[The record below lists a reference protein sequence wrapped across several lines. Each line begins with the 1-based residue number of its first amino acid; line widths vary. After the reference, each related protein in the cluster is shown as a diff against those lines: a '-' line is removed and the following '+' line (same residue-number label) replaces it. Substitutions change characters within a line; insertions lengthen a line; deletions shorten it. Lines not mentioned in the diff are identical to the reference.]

1 MFPEKLL
8 AEGKMICGILDYK
21 DEKYIYRFQN
31 NILCMENIEHLGK
44 QYMIPEWLDSP
55 PSFSGEHLRGI
66 NQENGNIV
74 LFKTYPGSAGFKNTQ
89 IHVKVQYYVELQKEE
104 DIGKITIKGDEIDY
118 IYDISKG
125 IESYDFGREGTA
137 SCKTKSFDETTSLT
151 EYFYCEERRIGV
163 YFTIYRG
170 IQFGTSIPLHLHSCI
185 NLEIENTKDYDFIVH
200 IYRVVRKWLCFMCY
214 RENVSISEVALF
226 KECDEAKYKKIGRIV
241 FNDNYLEKENEKIL
255 KNRNITYTSVQ
266 SKVGTM
272 LQDIVDEKLYLRHLP
287 ESHKD
292 SLKINHSKFIM
303 VTAAVEWLLK
313 NLYPDGIKH
322 SEKKKKAIAQ
332 VRSELEERIANTSG
346 EVKAQYKFLNKILG
360 SDSLS
365 QKIEKLG
372 EDYNALFEPIGKY
385 LYGINDCIE
394 EFNYAKIGARIQLQ
408 RNNFAHGNLD
418 QESEEIAILDLI
430 YLEKIIYIL
439 QLSRYEID
447 NNTIINQIKR
457 LFGMNF

>member
-1 MFPEKLL
+1 
-8 AEGKMICGILDYK
+8 MICGILDYK
-21 DEKYIYRFQN
+21 EEKYIYRFES
-31 NILCMENIEHLGK
+31 NILCMENIEYLGK
-44 QYMIPEWLDSP
+44 QYIDLEWANCP

-74 LFKTYPGSAGFKNTQ
+74 MFKTYPGSAGFKNAQ
-89 IHVKVQYYVELQKEE
+89 IRVRIQYYVELQEDE

-125 IESYDFGREGTA
+125 IESYDFGKEGTA

-151 EYFYCEERRIGV
+151 EYFYCEEKCIGV

-170 IQFGTSIPLHLHSCI
+170 IKFGTSAPLHLYSCI
-185 NLEIENTKDYDFIVH
+185 NLEIKNTKDYDFIAR
-200 IYRVVRKWLCFMCY
+200 IYRIIRKWLCFMCY

-226 KECDEAKYKKIGRIV
+226 KKCGEAKYEKIGKIV
-241 FNDNYLEKENEKIL
+241 FSDNHLEKEDEKIL
-255 KNRNITYTSVQ
+255 KNRNLTYAGVQ
-266 SKVGTM
+266 GKVGTM
-272 LQDIVDEKLYLRHLP
+272 LQDITDEKLYLRHLP
-287 ESHKD
+287 ESYKD

-303 VTAAVEWLLK
+303 ITAAIEWLLK

-332 VRSELEERIANTSG
+332 VRGELEERITNSSG
-346 EVKAQYKFLNKILG
+346 EVKAQYKFLNKVLG

-372 EDYNALFEPIGKY
+372 KDYNVLFEPIGKY
-385 LYGINDCIE
+385 LYGINNCME
-394 EFNYAKIGARIQLQ
+394 EFDYAKIGARIQLQ

-418 QESEEIAILDLI
+418 QEFEEIAILDLI

-439 QLSRYEID
+439 QLSKYEID
-447 NNTIINQIKR
+447 NNTIMNQIKR
-457 LFGMNF
+457 LFGMRF